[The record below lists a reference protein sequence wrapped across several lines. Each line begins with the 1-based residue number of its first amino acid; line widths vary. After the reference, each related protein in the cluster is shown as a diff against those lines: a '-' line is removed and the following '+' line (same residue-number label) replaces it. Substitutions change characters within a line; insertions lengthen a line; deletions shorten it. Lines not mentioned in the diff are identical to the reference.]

1 MAISA
6 DQTAGKRR
14 ERRTK
19 AATRKAMN
27 MTSMGGHPEGRWWWW
42 LLVVEKREE
51 GDWFLRRCQQ
61 ITD

>member
-27 MTSMGGHPEGRWWWW
+27 MTSMGRHPEGRWWWW
-42 LLVVEKREE
+42 WLVGRRGRREI
-51 GDWFLRRCQQ
+51 GFCGGANK
-61 ITD
+61 

>member
-27 MTSMGGHPEGRWWWW
+27 MTSMEGHPEGRWWW
-42 LLVVEKREE
+42 LLGREKREE